1 MTAAEPERSA
11 DRATNRA
18 AWLGI
23 APAVLLLAAIQGYP
37 ILRGVYL
44 SLTDTSLLTPN
55 LSRFVGAANFDRLL
69 GSAFFTKTIA
79 ATLIYAAGSVV
90 GAIGLGLA
98 AALLMNGEFFGRRV
112 VRSVILV
119 PWATPQVAAAL
130 VFVWMF
136 NPDYGVLNFAL
147 RRFGVVQEPVLWLND
162 PNVAMLSVLV
172 ATIWKIFPFSALVL
186 LAALQSIPASH
197 EEAARV
203 DGAKGLAIL
212 SEITLPGI
220 RRTVLVLVLFLSI
233 WSLRRFELIWLLTR
247 GGPVRATNT
256 LVIDLYR
263 EAFINSRLGQGAAI
277 GVVGFLASI
286 VITAIYYWVERGSAR
301 RAGEA

>member
-1 MTAAEPERSA
+1 MSGQAP

-18 AWLGI
+18 AWIGI
-23 APAVLLLAAIQGYP
+23 APAVLLLATIQGYP
-37 ILRGVYL
+37 IIRGVYL
-44 SLTDTSLLTPN
+44 SLTNTSLLSPN
-55 LSRFVGAANFDRLL
+55 VSQFVGFANFARLL
-69 GSAFFTKTIA
+69 GSALFEK
-79 ATLIYAAGSVV
+79 TLIVTLVYAMGSVV
-90 GAIGLGLA
+90 GAIGLGLI
-98 AALLMNGEFFGRRV
+98 AALLMNSDFFGRGL

-119 PWATPQVAAAL
+119 PWATPQVAVAL

-147 RRFGVVQEPVLWLND
+147 KGAGLADEGVLWLND
-162 PNVAMLSVLV
+162 PHVAMTSVLLV
-172 ATIWKIFPFSALVL
+172 TIWKIFPFSALVL

-197 EEAARV
+197 EEAARI
-203 DGAKGLAIL
+203 DGVKGLAML

-220 RRTVLVLVLFLSI
+220 RRTILVLVLFLSI

-263 EAFINSRLGQGAAI
+263 EAFINARLGQGAAI

-286 VITAIYYWVERGSAR
+286 VITIVYYRVERNAAR
-301 RAGEA
+301 RAGEP

>member
-1 MTAAEPERSA
+1 MSGQAAE
-11 DRATNRA
+11 RAASRA
-18 AWLGI
+18 AWAGI
-23 APAVLLLAAIQGYP
+23 APAVLLLAVIQGYP

-44 SLTDTSLLTPN
+44 SLTETSLLSPN
-55 LSRFVGAANFDRLL
+55 VSHFVGLANFARLL
-69 GSAFFTKTIA
+69 GSALFEKTLLV
-79 ATLIYAAGSVV
+79 TLIYAAGSVV
-90 GAIGLGLA
+90 GAIGLGLI
-98 AALLMNGEFFGRRV
+98 AALLMNGPFAGRGL

-119 PWATPQVAAAL
+119 PWATPQVAVAL

-147 RRFGVVQEPVLWLND
+147 KSAGLVDEGLLWLND
-162 PNVAMLSVLV
+162 PDLAMGSVLLV
-172 ATIWKIFPFSALVL
+172 TVWKIFPFSALVL

-197 EEAARV
+197 AEAARI
-203 DGAKGLAIL
+203 DGATGLAML

-220 RRTVLVLVLFLSI
+220 RRTILVLVLFLSI

-263 EAFINSRLGQGAAI
+263 EAFINTRLGQGAAI
-277 GVVGFLASI
+277 GVVGFVASI
-286 VITAIYYWVERGSAR
+286 LITVIYYRVERNSAR
-301 RAGEA
+301 KAGEL